1 MWLFEVL
8 YSPISWVPFLI
19 FLSVLA
25 YFYWCER
32 KEKEEKQKERE
43 MQLLERIKKLE
54 ENQK

>member
-43 MQLLERIKKLE
+43 MQLLDRIKKLE